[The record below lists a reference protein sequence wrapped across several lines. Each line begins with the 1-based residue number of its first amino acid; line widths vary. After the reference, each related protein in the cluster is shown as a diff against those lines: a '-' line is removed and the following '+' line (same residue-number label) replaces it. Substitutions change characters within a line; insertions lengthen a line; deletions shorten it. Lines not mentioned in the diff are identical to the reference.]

1 MDMLNS
7 IFLGCFIFGLVFTV
21 ASFLLGGLGHLS
33 GSEGVGHGGSS
44 GHVGHGGS
52 SGHVGHGGPSGHVGH
67 GGELGQET
75 NSLSHPS
82 HGHAEA
88 GGLGWFNFSAM
99 IVFVTWFGGAGFV
112 LNSLGTPTWLALPL
126 ALLGGVIGY
135 FAILLF
141 FSKVLYASQTPLMNT
156 QDYNLTGTV
165 ARVSSPIFEHGV
177 GQVLYT
183 KFGTRRSA
191 PARSM
196 DGRPFPKDLQV
207 VILRYENGIAY
218 VEDLDKMLAEAG
230 AEKWSTNGLYNVDNE
245 KTAHP

>member
-1 MDMLNS
+1 MDLLNS

-21 ASFLLGGLGHLS
+21 ASFLLGGLGHF
-33 GSEGVGHGGSS
+33 GGPNGIGQGGHIGHGGEIGHGGSA
-44 GHVGHGGS
+44 
-52 SGHVGHGGPSGHVGH
+52 GHVGH
-67 GGELGQET
+67 GGELGQDT
-75 NSLSHPS
+75 GSSGHALS

-88 GGLGWFNFSAM
+88 GGLGWLNFSAI

-112 LNSLGTPTWLALPL
+112 MNALGAPAWVALPL
-126 ALLGGVIGY
+126 ALLGGIIGY

-156 QDYNLTGTV
+156 YDYNLTGTV

-177 GQVLYT
+177 GEVIYT

-196 DGRPFPKDLQV
+196 DGRPFAKETQV
-207 VILRYENGIAY
+207 VILRYENGVAY
-218 VEDLDKMLAEAG
+218 VEDLDKMLSDAG
-230 AEKWSTNGLYNVDNE
+230 AEKWSTNGLHDANNQ
-245 KTAHP
+245 KTPSQ